1 MSQLPSTGKLNRLNR
16 RQRKKLLVGEFQELV
31 FDTQISFAKS
41 LDESAYDAFIDAFID
56 FVESRHLV
64 IGGFGGSLPLSEMDG
79 LVSKAGPGSVTD
91 ADRQAV
97 QAWLEQRAE
106 VSKVVLG
113 ELVDGWYGWDQAQ

>member
-31 FDTQISFAKS
+31 FDTRISFAKP

-64 IGGFGGSLPLSEMDG
+64 IGGFGGSLPLAEMDG
-79 LVSKAGPGSVTD
+79 LVSKAGPGSATE

-106 VSKVVLG
+106 VSQVQLG
-113 ELVDGWYGWDQAQ
+113 ELVDGWYGWDQAK

>member
-31 FDTQISFAKS
+31 FDTQISFAKP

-97 QAWLEQRAE
+97 QAWLQQRAE

>member
-113 ELVDGWYGWDQAQ
+113 ELVDGWYGWDQAK

>member
-31 FDTQISFAKS
+31 FDAQISFAKP
-41 LDESAYDAFIDAFID
+41 LDEPAYDAFIDAFID

-64 IGGFGGSLPLSEMDG
+64 IGGFGGSLPLSNMDG
-79 LVSKAGPGSVTD
+79 LVSKAGPGSAAE

-97 QAWLEQRAE
+97 QEWLQKRPE
-106 VSKVVLG
+106 VSQVKLG
-113 ELVDGWYGWDQAQ
+113 ELVDGWYGWDQAK

>member
-31 FDTQISFAKS
+31 FDTQISFAKP